1 MTESKVLPLLI
12 TFSKAE
18 ASRENIEALLKG
30 LANHR
35 LAVKFAL
42 YCAESVKV
50 DQAKEPKLY
59 EVTNKALTLVK
70 AWLSNPNSV
79 SKAELEKAAN
89 AANVAYVRAYAAANA
104 TAYATAYAAYAVAY
118 AAAYAANA
126 AAYVAYAANAAAYV
140 AYVANAAAYAAYA
153 ANYSGLTLMEAK
165 AYLIDLTIKEYKLEA
180 SNFKLLYK

>member
-12 TFSKAE
+12 TFSKAK
-18 ASRENIEALLKG
+18 ASRKNIEALLKG

-59 EVTNKALTLVK
+59 EATNKALTLIK
-70 AWLSNPNSV
+70 AWLNNPNSV
-79 SKAELEKAAN
+79 SKAELEKAVYAAN
-89 AANVAYVRAYAAANA
+89 AANAI
-104 TAYATAYAAYAVAY
+104 Y
-118 AAAYAANA
+118 AAAYAAN
-126 AAYVAYAANAAAYV
+126 VAWS
-140 AYVANAAAYAAYA
+140 VANSSG
-153 ANYSGLTLMEAK
+153 NYSGLTLTESK